1 MKVIKTKNLPVRLPF
16 FQTLTIF
23 MADEIGMFNDY
34 VIGALYLI
42 ILFVWGSVFYRTYK
56 EEKVDIFEK

>member
-16 FQTLTIF
+16 FQTFTIF

-34 VIGALYLI
+34 VMGALYLM